1 MCLRVPSRHR
11 STHSGGRPCSPCH
24 RPRIR
29 FCVATGSGPFA
40 PHRRTHP
47 AKAFRWNPA
56 NDLQLEHLRQR
67 YASPRFE
74 HPTLEHLPRF
84 SAIADA
90 IADVILRSLLLSGG
104 FSLSSLQKRY
114 NRMIQFVIFN
124 AQVESATLYQ
134 IVGLAVRIRQP
145 QSFRFRP

>member
-11 STHSGGRPCSPCH
+11 SAHSGGRSCSPCH

-40 PHRRTHP
+40 PHRRTHL

-84 SAIADA
+84 IA
-90 IADVILRSLLLSGG
+90 IADVILRSLSLSSG

-114 NRMIQFVIFN
+114 KRMTHLVIFN
-124 AQVESATLYQ
+124 TQVESATLYR
-134 IVGLAVRIRQP
+134 IVRLAVWIRQP
-145 QSFRFRP
+145 